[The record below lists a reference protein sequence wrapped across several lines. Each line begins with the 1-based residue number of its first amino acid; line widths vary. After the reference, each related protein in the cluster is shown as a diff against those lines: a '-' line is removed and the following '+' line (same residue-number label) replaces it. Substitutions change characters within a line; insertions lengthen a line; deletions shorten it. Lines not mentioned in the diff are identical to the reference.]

1 MALLEIRNITRRFG
15 AFTAVKDVSF
25 TVASGEFFTLLGPSG
40 CGKTTILRMIAGFDL
55 PDAGQILLDGHD
67 LAATPAE
74 KRPIHTVFQSYALFP
89 HLTVGQNVAFPLRM
103 AGVGNTERRRRVAAT
118 LEQVHLDELA
128 EHYPHEISGGQ
139 KQRVAL
145 ARGLVNRPRLLLLD
159 EPLGALDLR
168 LREEMQLELI
178 KLQREVGVT
187 FVFVTHA
194 QPEALALSHRIAVMD
209 QGRIE
214 QMDTP
219 ARIYSFPR
227 NRFVADFI
235 GNCNL
240 LEASVLERR
249 DGLLRLDA
257 AGLGE
262 ILAPATEAVQAGDQ
276 GVLALRP
283 EQVRIGAAEVLN
295 PPLPK
300 GGRGEVIADG
310 DLPMLGDSGTSE
322 YPPPPLFDKG
332 GGENRFPGTV
342 RDFLYVGDVTTYQV
356 ALDNGQELAALR
368 PNDAPG
374 RARFF
379 EVGDRVTVSWA
390 QDAGHFVRD

>member
-15 AFTAVKDVSF
+15 DFEAVRDVSF
-25 TVASGEFFTLLGPSG
+25 AVKTGEFFTLLGPSG

-55 PDAGQILLDGHD
+55 PDAGQILLDGRD
-67 LAATPAE
+67 LVNTPAE

-103 AGVGNTERRRRVAAT
+103 AGVGDTELKRRVGET
-118 LEQVHLDELA
+118 LEQVHLSELA
-128 EHYPHEISGGQ
+128 DHYPHELSGGQ

-145 ARGLVNRPRLLLLD
+145 ARGLVNKPRLLLLD
-159 EPLGALDLR
+159 EPLGALDLK

-178 KLQREVGVT
+178 KLQRDVGVT

-194 QPEALALSHRIAVMD
+194 QPEALALSHRIAVMN

-214 QMDTP
+214 QLDEP
-219 ARIYSFPR
+219 SKIYGFPR

-240 LEASVLERR
+240 LEARVAERR
-249 DGLLRLDA
+249 DGLLCLEA
-257 AGLGE
+257 AELGE
-262 ILAPATEAVQAGDQ
+262 ILSPASEGSKTGDT

-283 EQVRIGAAEVLN
+283 EQVSIGSADAE
-295 PPLPK
+295 PP
-300 GGRGEVIADG
+300 
-310 DLPMLGDSGTSE
+310 
-322 YPPPPLFDKG
+322 
-332 GGENRFPGTV
+332 GENNFPGVV

-368 PNDAPG
+368 ANSAPG

-390 QDAGHFVRD
+390 RDAGHYVRDAG

>member
-1 MALLEIRNITRRFG
+1 MALLEVRNITRRFG
-15 AFTAVKDVSF
+15 TFEAVKDVSF
-25 TVASGEFFTLLGPSG
+25 AVEAGEFFTLLGPSG

-55 PDAGQILLDGHD
+55 PDAGQILLDGRD
-67 LAATPAE
+67 LADTPAE
-74 KRPIHTVFQSYALFP
+74 RRPIHTVFQSYALFP

-103 AGVGNTERRRRVAAT
+103 AKVAEAELKRRVANT
-118 LEQVHLDELA
+118 LEQVHLSELA

-159 EPLGALDLR
+159 EPLGALDLK

-209 QGRIE
+209 RGRIE
-214 QMDTP
+214 QLDEP
-219 ARIYSFPR
+219 SRIYGFPR

-240 LEASVLERR
+240 LEARVVE
-249 DGLLRLDA
+249 RLDGRLLLEA
-257 AGLGE
+257 TGLGE
-262 ILAPATEAVQAGDQ
+262 IVAPASEESKTGDT

-283 EQVRIGAAEVLN
+283 EQVRISSFT
-295 PPLPK
+295 PPLEK
-300 GGRGEVIADG
+300 
-310 DLPMLGDSGTSE
+310 
-322 YPPPPLFDKG
+322 PPEGDKG
-332 GGENRFPGTV
+332 GSENAFPGTV

-368 PNDAPG
+368 ANNAPG

-379 EVGDRVTVSWA
+379 EVGDRVSVSWA
-390 QDAGHFVRD
+390 RDAGHYVRD

>member
-1 MALLEIRNITRRFG
+1 MALLEIRNISRRFG
-15 AFTAVKDVSF
+15 DFQAVKDVSF
-25 TVASGEFFTLLGPSG
+25 DVDSGEFFTLLGPSG

-55 PDAGQILLDGHD
+55 PDVGQILLDGRD
-67 LAATPAE
+67 LAGTPAE

-103 AGVGNTERRRRVAAT
+103 AGIGDAELRKRVGEA
-118 LEQVHLDELA
+118 LEQVHLAELA

-159 EPLGALDLR
+159 EPLGALDLK

-194 QPEALALSHRIAVMD
+194 QPEALALSHRIAVMN

-214 QMDTP
+214 QLDTP
-219 ARIYSFPR
+219 SRIYGFPR

-240 LEASVLERR
+240 LDATVNECR
-249 DGLLRLDA
+249 DGRLRLA
-257 AGLGE
+257 ASGLGE
-262 ILAPATEAVQAGDQ
+262 ILAPISDGVKVGDK

-283 EQVRIGAAEVLN
+283 EQVRIGIDAE
-295 PPLPK
+295 
-300 GGRGEVIADG
+300 
-310 DLPMLGDSGTSE
+310 
-322 YPPPPLFDKG
+322 
-332 GGENRFPGTV
+332 GENRFPGSV

-356 ALDNGQELAALR
+356 ALDNGCQLAALR

-379 EVGDRVTVSWA
+379 EIGDRVTVSWA
-390 QDAGHFVRD
+390 ADAGHYVRD

>member
-15 AFTAVKDVSF
+15 DFEAVKDVSF
-25 TVASGEFFTLLGPSG
+25 AVASGEFFTLLGPSG

-55 PDAGQILLDGHD
+55 PDAGQILLAGRD
-67 LAATPAE
+67 LASTPAE

-89 HLTVGQNVAFPLRM
+89 HLTVGQNIAFPLRM
-103 AGVGNTERRRRVAAT
+103 AGVNEAELRRRVADT
-118 LEQVHLDELA
+118 LDQVHLAELA

-159 EPLGALDLR
+159 EPLGALDLK

-194 QPEALALSHRIAVMD
+194 QPEALALSHRIAVMN

-214 QMDTP
+214 QLDTP
-219 ARIYSFPR
+219 ARIYSFPN

-240 LEASVLERR
+240 LKASVRAR
-249 DGLLRLDA
+249 QDGLLHLTA

-262 ILAPATEAVQAGDQ
+262 ILAPATNEVSAGDK

-283 EQVRIGAAEVLN
+283 EQVRIGAIDSA
-295 PPLPK
+295 P
-300 GGRGEVIADG
+300 DG
-310 DLPMLGDSGTSE
+310 A
-322 YPPPPLFDKG
+322 
-332 GGENRFPGTV
+332 NRFPGTV
-342 RDFLYVGDVTTYQV
+342 CDFLYVGDVTTYQV
-356 ALDNGQELAALR
+356 TLDNGYKLAALR

-374 RARFF
+374 RARLF
-379 EVGDRVTVSWA
+379 EIGDRVMVSWA
-390 QDAGHFVRD
+390 ENAGHYVRN